1 MKQTPFDPSH
11 ATGLSEA
18 EASLRQQRE
27 GFNEMPQGAKRGVLA
42 IAFEV
47 MREPMFLLLV
57 GCGSLYLLMGE
68 LSDALMLLAFVFV
81 VISITIIQERRTER
95 ALDALRDLSSPRA
108 LVIRDGQ
115 QRRIAGREV
124 VRGDQILLSEGD
136 RVPADAVLRYALNVT
151 VDESLLTGES
161 VPVRKSSS
169 QNVTWTGKPG
179 GDDLAEVFSGSL
191 MTRGQGLAEVVAIG
205 ANTELGKIGRA
216 LQSIEP
222 AKTPLQTETGRLVKH
237 LAGIGI
243 ALCAV
248 TIVAYALTRGNT
260 PQSWAQATLA
270 GIAMA
275 MAVLPEEFPVIMTV
289 FLAMG
294 AWRISRSRVLTR
306 RMPAI
311 ETLGSATVLC
321 TDKTGTLTFNRMT
334 VRQLYAGGQTFVAN
348 QGAALP
354 EMFHPLLEY
363 GVLASKKEIFDPME
377 RALHQMGDEYLS
389 KTEHWHDQ
397 WAMVRDYPLSPRLL
411 AVSHVWRA
419 ADTDN
424 LIVATKGAPETIADL
439 CHLDEGQR
447 SAITAQVNRMAGE
460 GLRVLGVARAIWPT
474 AALSRAA
481 LPEVSFPEVSLSEVA
496 LPDDQHDF
504 AFEFLG
510 LVGLEDP
517 IRPTVPATI
526 QECYTAG
533 IRVIMITGDHPTT
546 AQSIA
551 RQIGLRGVP
560 GEGIK
565 VIGGPELAAMS
576 NEELAR
582 RIRDVDVFARVVPE
596 QKLRLVNSLKASGEV
611 VAMTGDGVNDA
622 PALKAAHIG
631 IAMGGRGTDVAREAS
646 ALILLDDDFSSIV
659 QAIRLGRRIY
669 DNIKKAVAYTV
680 AIHVPIAGLSMAPIF
695 VADLPLMLLPV
706 HIVFLELIIDPA
718 CSLIFESEGAEKDVM
733 LRPPRK
739 PDEQLFNARV
749 ISISLMQGIFV
760 LASIFFMFW
769 VAGVQG
775 QPLDDSRRSFV
786 FATLVFANLALI
798 MTNRSWNRTIVGMFK
813 EPNAVLWWI
822 LGGATV
828 MLVLVLNVPVL
839 RSLLHLTVL
848 EPKDFGFCLLASM
861 ASVGWFEVY
870 KLMRKNK
877 HP

>member
-1 MKQTPFDPSH
+1 MKLTQFDPSH
-11 ATGLSEA
+11 VTGLSEA
-18 EASLRQQRE
+18 EATLRQQRE
-27 GFNEMPQGAKRGVLA
+27 GFNEMPQGAKRGVLS

-161 VPVRKSSS
+161 VPVCKSSS
-169 QNVTWTGKPG
+169 QNATWTGKPG
-179 GDDLAEVFSGSL
+179 GDDLPEVFSGSL
-191 MTRGQGLAEVVAIG
+191 ITRGQGLAEVVAIG
-205 ANTELGKIGRA
+205 VNTELGKIGKA

-222 AKTPLQTETGRLVKH
+222 AKTPLQNETGRLVKR
-237 LAGIGI
+237 LAVIGI

-248 TIVAYALTRGNT
+248 TIVAYGLTRGNT

-321 TDKTGTLTFNRMT
+321 TDKTGTLTLNRMT
-334 VRQLYAGGQTFVAN
+334 VRQLYAGGQTFVAS
-348 QGAALP
+348 QGAAMP

-397 WAMVRDYPLSPRLL
+397 WQMMRDYPLSPRLL

-419 ADTDN
+419 ADSHS
-424 LIVATKGAPETIADL
+424 LVVATKGAPEAIAEL
-439 CHLDEGQR
+439 CHFDEEQR
-447 SAITAQVNRMAGE
+447 SAITAQVDRMAGN
-460 GLRVLGVARAIWPT
+460 GLRVLGVARAIWPRE
-474 AALSRAA
+474 AISQD
-481 LPEVSFPEVSLSEVA
+481 P

-533 IRVIMITGDHPTT
+533 IRVIMITGDHPAT

-551 RQIGLRGVP
+551 RQIGLRSLP

-565 VIGGPELAAMS
+565 VIGGTELAAMS
-576 NEELAR
+576 DQELTR
-582 RIRDVDVFARVVPE
+582 RIGDVDVFARVVPE
-596 QKLRLVNSLKASGEV
+596 QKLRLVKSLKASGEI

-680 AIHVPIAGLSMAPIF
+680 AIHVPIAGLSMAPVF

-718 CSLIFESEGAEKDVM
+718 CSLIFESEGAEKNVM

-749 ISISLMQGIFV
+749 IGLSLTQGIFV

-769 VAGVQG
+769 VAGMQG

-839 RSLLHLTVL
+839 RSLLHLTAL
-848 EPKDFGFCLLASM
+848 EPKDFGFCLLAGV

-870 KLMRKNK
+870 KFMRKNIQLR
-877 HP
+877 